1 MKQRFLIE
9 IQSFSDIITN
19 SSSELFMVNSNKIKT
34 SLEDFVKFL
43 DDAAKEQ
50 LAKCE
55 KLYDKLGWKKF
66 YEEMDYN
73 EIELGSGMGYDLE
86 VSQLSKTDAKYN
98 LQDAL
103 KYNENQNPVP
113 YKEEDIDKLVEENT
127 YILVDIDRDR
137 RYTIDILVK
146 MFDAIE
152 LPL

>member
-19 SSSELFMVNSNKIKT
+19 SSSELFIVNSNKIKT

-55 KLYDKLGWKKF
+55 KLYNKLGWKKF
-66 YEEMDYN
+66 YEEMEYN

-86 VSQLSKTDAKYN
+86 VSQLSKRDAKYN

-103 KYNENQNPVP
+103 KYNETVP